1 MNVLVDTC
9 IWSLAL
15 RRNTTIGTSAPYR
28 DEFKELIHESRVRII
43 GPVRQEIL
51 SGIKANEQFELLK
64 KHLSAFPDLPTITA
78 DFEQAAHFYNLARGK
93 GFQGSNTD
101 FLICAVSIRCDLSIF
116 TVDKNFEFFQ
126 RILPIRLHGLR
137 G

>member
-15 RRNTTIGTSAPYR
+15 RRNTTLGTSATYLE
-28 DEFKELIHESRVRII
+28 EFKELIKESRVRII

-51 SGIKANEQFELLK
+51 SGIKANKQFDLLK
-64 KHLSAFPDLPTITA
+64 KHLSAFPDLPTTTA

-93 GFQGSNTD
+93 GIQGSNTD
-101 FLICAVSIRCDLSIF
+101 FLICAVATRYDLSIF
-116 TVDKNFEFFQ
+116 TVDKDFEFFQ
-126 RILPIRLHGLR
+126 RILPISLHGLR